1 MIIKKD
7 IKKIISNITFLSA
20 LQMFNYIM
28 PFLLFPY
35 LTKTLGTNNFGIWM
49 LALSVVQYLNILI
62 DYGFNLSATKRI
74 AIFKKDKEKV
84 KEIFTNVMSVKFLF
98 FAVCCCLIIFFDK
111 DINGLLHFPNNLMF
125 EMLFF
130 LFGLIITPFW
140 LFQGIEQLKV
150 PTTLNLLARLFSM
163 IITFTLVKKEND
175 LNLLPLIN
183 GIPLIITGI
192 ISWFILYRSE
202 IRMGIPSLKQMKYEI
217 KDGIDLFISS
227 ISVTL
232 YTTLNSILLGVV
244 SGPQAVAY
252 YSVCEKII
260 QAIKSMITPIYQA
273 TYPYVAKTLN
283 NKQGFDK
290 KIFNN
295 LIILSTF
302 LGIMVLS
309 GLIVFNDVII
319 GYFFDGEIV
328 TSLKITFIIMSFIPL
343 LTFVNNTLF
352 IQTLVPLGEYKYLRR
367 ATLVAGVINI
377 LFVILFTGQLHS
389 VGSSIGYL
397 LAEISVF
404 LLGSMK
410 IYFVGRQTSERG
422 MTNGI

>member
-1 MIIKKD
+1 MRKD
-7 IKKIISNITFLSA
+7 IKKIASNITFLSA
-20 LQMFNYIM
+20 LQIFNYIM

-35 LTKTLGTNNFGIWM
+35 LTKKLGTNNFGVWM

-74 AIFKKDKEKV
+74 AIFKNDKEKV
-84 KEIFTNVMSVKFLF
+84 NEIFTNVMSVKFLF
-98 FAVCCCLIIFFDK
+98 FAICCCLIIVFNK
-111 DINGLLHFPNNLMF
+111 SINSLLHFPDDLMF

-130 LFGLIITPFW
+130 LLGLIITPFW
-140 LFQGIEQLKV
+140 LFQGLEQLKV

-163 IITFTLVKKEND
+163 IITFILVEKEND

-183 GIPLIITGI
+183 GIPLILTGI
-192 ISWFILYRSE
+192 ISWFILYRRE
-202 IRMGIPSLKQMKYEI
+202 IRMGIPNVNRMKYEI

-232 YTTLNSILLGVV
+232 YTTLNSILLGIV

-273 TYPYVAKTLN
+273 TYPYVSKTLN
-283 NKQGFDK
+283 KKQGFDK
-290 KIFNN
+290 KIFNY

-302 LGIMVLS
+302 IGTIILVGLS
-309 GLIVFNDVII
+309 AFNEFII
-319 GYFFDGEIV
+319 GYFFEGEIV
-328 TSLKITFIIMSFIPL
+328 TSLKITFTIMSFIPL
-343 LTFVNNTLF
+343 LTFLNNTLF

-367 ATLVAGVINI
+367 VTLVAGVINI
-377 LFVILFTGQLHS
+377 LFVILFTAQLHS

-404 LLGSMK
+404 LLGSIK
-410 IYFVGRQTSERG
+410 IYFIGRQTTERE
-422 MTNGI
+422 MTNEI